1 MKDLISNSE
10 GKNVVSWVSPEW
22 LADHLDEPSLTV
34 IDCRQQSHAYIHEH
48 IPGAIYINEA
58 LLRMHIGRSPVQ
70 WIPAEAAHVLF
81 TTLGIEQD
89 NPVVVYSE
97 CTLPKLSSASISDG
111 LEQALV
117 AYTLAR
123 FGCRNV
129 MLLDGGLA
137 NWRSGKH
144 PVTDSPGITRPSACT
159 IDVQVGFLIGYDECR
174 KIKDEADVILLDT
187 RPSALYEGQGPWP
200 KPGHIPGAV
209 NLPAA
214 RLLDDHN
221 PTLLKTAEEIRD
233 ILFTCD
239 VTPEKTII
247 CSCGTGR
254 SATAVFLILKYF
266 LGYPDVLMYEAGF
279 TGWTSIPKNPV
290 VTGKR
295 PR

>member
-1 MKDLISNSE
+1 MIDLISNMP
-10 GKNVVSWVSPEW
+10 GNRVVTWVTPEW
-22 LADHLDEPSLTV
+22 LGDHLDDPELTI

-48 IPGAIYINEA
+48 IPGSIYVHEG

-70 WIPAEAAHVLF
+70 WIPAEGAQVLF
-81 TTLGIEQD
+81 STLGIEQD
-89 NPVVVYSE
+89 RPVVVYSE
-97 CTLPKLSSASISDG
+97 CTFPKLPSTSISDG

-137 NWRSGKH
+137 AWRSGNH
-144 PVTDSPGITRPSACT
+144 PVTDVFGTALPSACT
-159 IDVQVGFLIGYDECR
+159 IDVQVDFLIGYDECR

-209 NLPAA
+209 NLPTA

-239 VTPEKTII
+239 ITPEKTII

-254 SATAVFLILKYF
+254 SATTVFLILKYF